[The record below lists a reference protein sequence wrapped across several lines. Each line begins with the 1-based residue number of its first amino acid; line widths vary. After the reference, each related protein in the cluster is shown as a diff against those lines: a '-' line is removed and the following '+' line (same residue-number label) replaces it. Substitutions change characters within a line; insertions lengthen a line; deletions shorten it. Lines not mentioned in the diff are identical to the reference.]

1 MVVQYLLEICHPT
14 FFKEKPL
21 NAKDL
26 PDSPEY
32 KFEVAAGVKFNLQSI
47 GFSRNKHFEVK
58 LAEPLHGY
66 TNWFVFQGHA
76 FVIPCD
82 RSELLKPQVGMVRLN
97 VPYFSQLDNREN
109 PTGSCNV
116 TSVAMCLAYF
126 GGKPSNSEVQLED
139 ELYRYME
146 SKKLNRHSAQDLAK
160 VVRDYGRS
168 DEFSPCTSIK
178 DVQDWLRKGF
188 PCIIHGFFTSFGHI
202 LVVVGF
208 DAEGFFVHD
217 PYGEWTA
224 QGYDTA
230 RSGAYLHY
238 SYSLIK
244 RLCMPDGEFWVHRI
258 S

>member
-1 MVVQYLLEICHPT
+1 MSYLLEIYHPT
-14 FFKEKPL
+14 FLKEKPL

-32 KFEVAAGVKFNLQSI
+32 KVEVPAGAKFNLQSV
-47 GFSRNKHFEVK
+47 GFSRNKHLEIK
-58 LAEPLHGY
+58 LVEPLHGY

-76 FVIPCD
+76 FVLPRD

-126 GGKPSNSEVQLED
+126 GVNPSNPEIQLED
-139 ELYRYME
+139 EIYRYME
-146 SKKLNRHSAQDLAK
+146 KEGLNRHSPLDLAK
-160 VVRDYGRS
+160 VVRDYGRT
-168 DEFSPCTSIK
+168 DEFSPNTSFK
-178 DVQDWLRKGF
+178 DVQSWLKKGF
-188 PCIIHGFFTSFGHI
+188 PCIVHGFFTSFGHI
-202 LVVVGF
+202 LVIVGF
-208 DAEGFFVHD
+208 DTDGFVIHD
-217 PYGEWTA
+217 PYGEWMA
-224 QGYDTA
+224 QGYDTT
-230 RSGAYLHY
+230 RSGSYLHY